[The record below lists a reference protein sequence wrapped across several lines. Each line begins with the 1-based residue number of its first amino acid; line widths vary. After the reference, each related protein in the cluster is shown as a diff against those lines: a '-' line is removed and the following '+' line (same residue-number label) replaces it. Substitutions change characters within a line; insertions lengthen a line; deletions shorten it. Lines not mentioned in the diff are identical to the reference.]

1 MKQNPRILISN
12 DDGIDAPGLAMLTD
26 IARKLS
32 NDVWVVAPGGNQSGA
47 GHRFTLGTEMA
58 LTQHGERRFSVDGTP
73 ADCVVIGCTHVLK
86 DHLPDIVLSG
96 INHGQNMGDIIHCSG
111 TAAAAREGALQGAL
125 GIALSQAIDYENQLD
140 ISWECVRVHGA
151 DLLEKLIAN
160 AGGRDT
166 YYNINF
172 PVCSAKEV
180 SGVEIVP
187 HQRFERSAFKHYP
200 SKNAGK
206 FFVSIPDTPTPMD
219 PGHDFHV
226 LSMENAITIT
236 PLTLVQSDMDDIA
249 RLQGKIEL
257 SGA

>member
-26 IARKLS
+26 MAHELS

-47 GHRFTLGTEMA
+47 GHRFTLGTEMS
-58 LTQHGERRFSVDGTP
+58 LTRHAERRFSVDGTP

-125 GIALSQAIDYENQLD
+125 GIALSQAIDYEHQLE
-140 ISWECVRVHGA
+140 ISWGCATLYGV
-151 DLLEKLIAN
+151 DLLKSLIAN

-172 PVCSAKEV
+172 PVCDASEV
-180 SGVEIVP
+180 TGIEVVP
-187 HQRFERSAFKHYP
+187 HQRFERSAFRHFP
-200 SKNAGK
+200 SRNEGK
-206 FFVSIPDTPTPMD
+206 FFVSIPETPAPME
-219 PGHDFHV
+219 PGHDFHE
-226 LSMENAITIT
+226 LSIKNAITIT
-236 PLTLVQSDMDDIA
+236 PLTLVQSDLSEIE
-249 RLQGKIEL
+249 RLRGKMEL
-257 SGA
+257 SDV